1 MLKGREHEDED
12 DALKLITGTGKPVL
26 ILCPKQMDKDV
37 SKRGQNWLA
46 FWRQNYLA
54 VTKNY
59 FPLYFSGYYNSD
71 HTSRNL
77 NRALCVIDNFFMNDA

>member
-1 MLKGREHEDED
+1 MTGMITMLKGREHEDED

-26 ILCPKQMDKDV
+26 ILCQEQMDKDV

-54 VTKNY
+54 VTLSWEILAQNRG
-59 FPLYFSGYYNSD
+59 FCSIPQLYML
-71 HTSRNL
+71 RNK
-77 NRALCVIDNFFMNDA
+77 RKSMHF

>member
-1 MLKGREHEDED
+1 MTGMITMLKGREHEDED

-26 ILCPKQMDKDV
+26 ILCKEQMDKDV

-54 VTKNY
+54 VT
-59 FPLYFSGYYNSD
+59 FLSAAGI
-71 HTSRNL
+71 RL
-77 NRALCVIDNFFMNDA
+77 R